1 MTPQSAPTSSLST
14 MTPSIVDRALRL
26 FAPVRSGEGV
36 VALLMFL
43 CVFAI
48 LCAYYVLKTAREGL
62 ILSGGMFGLGGD
74 ELKIY
79 ATGVMAMLL
88 VMIVPAYGA
97 LASRVRRIKL
107 INVSYTIVLS
117 CLLAFFVLAR
127 AGVPIGLVFFI
138 WLGLVNMFL
147 VAQFWSYANDL
158 YTEEQGKRLF
168 AIIAIGGSAGAIVGP
183 KLTALAGTFELML
196 FAAGLLVACLVLFNL
211 IDRRDPPSS
220 PLAAEKEAPIGGPGG
235 FSLIKN
241 DRYLLLIALMLLV
254 ANLVNSTGEFLLSRA
269 AADHAASV
277 IPGDVH
283 DAAINDARRELI
295 KSFYGDF
302 FFWVNLVG
310 FLVQAF
316 IVSRAIKW
324 LGVRKA
330 LFVMPIVAF
339 GTYGVIAAVG
349 GLALTRIAKIAEN
362 ATDYSLQ
369 NTVRQALFLPTSRAA
384 KYKAKATIDT
394 FFVRFG
400 DTISAILIGVGLHS
414 LGLGVYEL
422 AIMNV
427 ALVGVWLAIA
437 SGIARRHRKLAK
449 R

>member
-1 MTPQSAPTSSLST
+1 MASAPTPPTSL
-14 MTPSIVDRALRL
+14 VDRMLSP
-26 FAPVRSGEGV
+26 FAKVKPGEAGLV
-36 VALLMFL
+36 LMMTLTVFL
-43 CVFAI
+43 I
-48 LCAYYVLKTAREGL
+48 LCAYYVLKTTREGL
-62 ILSGGMFGLGGD
+62 ILTGGMAGLRGD

-79 ATGVMAMLL
+79 ASGAMALL
-88 VMIVPAYGA
+88 LAGLMPAYSA
-97 LASRVRRIKL
+97 LANRVPRIKL
-107 INVSYTIVLS
+107 INVSYIG
-117 CLLAFFVLAR
+117 VLACLVIFFILGR
-127 AGVPIGLVFFI
+127 AGVGVGLAFYI

-147 VAQFWSYANDL
+147 IAQFWSYANDL
-158 YTEEQGKRLF
+158 YNEEQGKRLF

-196 FAAGLLVACLVLFNL
+196 FATGLLVACLVLFNL

>member
-1 MTPQSAPTSSLST
+1 MASAPTPPTSL
-14 MTPSIVDRALRL
+14 VDRMLSP
-26 FAPVRSGEGV
+26 FAKVKPGEAGLV
-36 VALLMFL
+36 LMMTLTVFL
-43 CVFAI
+43 I
-48 LCAYYVLKTAREGL
+48 LCAYYVLKTTREGL
-62 ILSGGMFGLGGD
+62 ILTGGMAGLRGD

-79 ATGVMAMLL
+79 ASGAMALL
-88 VMIVPAYGA
+88 LAGLMPAYSA
-97 LASRVRRIKL
+97 LANRVPRIKL
-107 INVSYTIVLS
+107 INVSYIG
-117 CLLAFFVLAR
+117 VLACLVIFFILGR
-127 AGVPIGLVFFI
+127 AGVGVGLAFYI

-147 VAQFWSYANDL
+147 IAQFWSYANDL
-158 YTEEQGKRLF
+158 YNEEQGKRLF

>member
-1 MTPQSAPTSSLST
+1 
-14 MTPSIVDRALRL
+14 
-26 FAPVRSGEGV
+26 
-36 VALLMFL
+36 
-43 CVFAI
+43 
-48 LCAYYVLKTAREGL
+48 
-62 ILSGGMFGLGGD
+62 
-74 ELKIY
+74 
-79 ATGVMAMLL
+79 
-88 VMIVPAYGA
+88 
-97 LASRVRRIKL
+97 
-107 INVSYTIVLS
+107 
-117 CLLAFFVLAR
+117 
-127 AGVPIGLVFFI
+127 
-138 WLGLVNMFL
+138 
-147 VAQFWSYANDL
+147 
-158 YTEEQGKRLF
+158 
-168 AIIAIGGSAGAIVGP
+168 
-183 KLTALAGTFELML
+183 
-196 FAAGLLVACLVLFNL
+196 
-211 IDRRDPPSS
+211 
-220 PLAAEKEAPIGGPGG
+220 
-235 FSLIKN
+235 
-241 DRYLLLIALMLLV
+241 MLLV

>member
-1 MTPQSAPTSSLST
+1 MASAPTPPTSL
-14 MTPSIVDRALRL
+14 VDRMLSP
-26 FAPVRSGEGV
+26 FAKVKPGEAGLV
-36 VALLMFL
+36 LMMTLTVFL
-43 CVFAI
+43 I
-48 LCAYYVLKTAREGL
+48 LCAYYVLKTTREGL
-62 ILSGGMFGLGGD
+62 ILTGGMAGLRGD

-79 ATGVMAMLL
+79 ASGAMALL
-88 VMIVPAYGA
+88 LAGLMPAYSA
-97 LASRVRRIKL
+97 LANRVPRIKL
-107 INVSYTIVLS
+107 INVSYIG
-117 CLLAFFVLAR
+117 VLACLVIFFILGR
-127 AGVPIGLVFFI
+127 AGVGVGLAFYI

-147 VAQFWSYANDL
+147 IAQFWSYANDL
-158 YTEEQGKRLF
+158 YNEEQGKRLF

-254 ANLVNSTGEFLLSRA
+254 ANLVNSTGEFQLSRA

>member
-1 MTPQSAPTSSLST
+1 MASAPTPPTSL
-14 MTPSIVDRALRL
+14 VDRMLSP
-26 FAPVRSGEGV
+26 FAKVKPGEAGLV
-36 VALLMFL
+36 LMMTLTVFL
-43 CVFAI
+43 I
-48 LCAYYVLKTAREGL
+48 LCAYYVLKTTREGL
-62 ILSGGMFGLGGD
+62 ILTGGMAGLRGD

-79 ATGVMAMLL
+79 ASGAMALL
-88 VMIVPAYGA
+88 LAGLMPAYSA
-97 LASRVRRIKL
+97 LANRVPRIKL
-107 INVSYTIVLS
+107 INVSYIG
-117 CLLAFFVLAR
+117 VLACLVIFFILGR
-127 AGVPIGLVFFI
+127 AGVGVGLAFYI

-147 VAQFWSYANDL
+147 IAQFWSYANDL
-158 YTEEQGKRLF
+158 YNEEQGKRLF

-330 LFVMPIVAF
+330 LFVMPIVAL